1 MLRYALY
8 GKCTV
13 RDTVATVY
21 PVPGTA
27 RYTGSDALRHDVFN
41 VRREISFRFSFFWC
55 ADLLLFVSFSGGY
68 YP

>member
-8 GKCTV
+8 GKSAPFVILCTLYLV
-13 RDTVATVY
+13 LRAIR
-21 PVPGTA
+21 VPM
-27 RYTGSDALRHDVFN
+27 ALRHDVFN
-41 VRREISFRFSFFWC
+41 VRREILFRFSFFWC